1 MELPQTIEIKGSKVL
16 TTKQIAEAY
25 GVTKEKNNLQFQLQ
39 QRQIYSWKA
48 LY

>member
-25 GVTKEKNNLQFQLQ
+25 GVTTKTNIFLESIILRYLEKN
-39 QRQIYSWKA
+39 
-48 LY
+48 

>member
-25 GVTKEKNNLQFQLQ
+25 GVTKEKI
-39 QRQIYSWKA
+39 IYNFNYNKD
-48 LY
+48 